1 MRNYTRK
8 QWLTLI
14 VFCIAHFCNAMCMSI
29 QAPFYPHEAE
39 KKGATTMQYSF
50 VFAVFELV
58 VFIVC
63 PIYGQFLERI
73 GVNFMNNAG
82 IFTVSVSCILFGFL
96 NRMSGPTVFL
106 TFSFIIRIMEAL
118 GNAAFLTTAFSIIA
132 QEFSLNVA
140 SAFATLETFYGLGMI
155 AGPSVGGALYE
166 LGGFTLPFVVLGSL
180 LMVAAAMVWYFLPV
194 ESSRTRP
201 TSRYTVFL
209 LMRKPKIFLFAFT
222 TMSGS
227 MSIFFLFATLE
238 PHIRPWNL
246 APLEIGLIFV
256 LDGFAYAVS
265 APIWGR
271 LCDRCLPERA
281 ATTMGALT
289 VTVAFLLLGPSPIL
303 PIKNSL
309 PLCICA
315 LVIHG
320 IGFGAE
326 MVATFSGAKK
336 DAVEAGLPD
345 DLATYGLVSGL
356 WNSSVALGGFIGPS
370 IAGVMFDTIGF
381 GWGTFIIA
389 LLHLFVA
396 IVTISLSCY
405 YRYYPDQDFSERSTL
420 FQQSA
425 RSESTD
431 STYDSGCNSTRVS
444 REDTAIGTVD

>member
-1 MRNYTRK
+1 
-8 QWLTLI
+8 
-14 VFCIAHFCNAMCMSI
+14 
-29 QAPFYPHEAE
+29 
-39 KKGATTMQYSF
+39 
-50 VFAVFELV
+50 
-58 VFIVC
+58 
-63 PIYGQFLERI
+63 
-73 GVNFMNNAG
+73 
-82 IFTVSVSCILFGFL
+82 
-96 NRMSGPTVFL
+96 
-106 TFSFIIRIMEAL
+106 
-118 GNAAFLTTAFSIIA
+118 
-132 QEFSLNVA
+132 
-140 SAFATLETFYGLGMI
+140 
-155 AGPSVGGALYE
+155 
-166 LGGFTLPFVVLGSL
+166 
-180 LMVAAAMVWYFLPV
+180 
-194 ESSRTRP
+194 
-201 TSRYTVFL
+201 
-209 LMRKPKIFLFAFT
+209 
-222 TMSGS
+222 MSGS